1 MLTKTE
7 FHYHYQK
14 AVNVIQALQTVT
26 AHEHPNKYDIN
37 GIPMVSTSMVN
48 HGTMCV
54 TSNDIRGIL

>member
-26 AHEHPNKYDIN
+26 AHEHLNKYDIN
-37 GIPMVSTSMVN
+37 GISTGMVN